1 MAIFVV
7 LYSGIFMKVAIVHDW
22 LNGMRGGEKV
32 LEALLELYPDS
43 TIYTLFHER
52 GKVSA
57 RIAAQPIVTSWLD
70 RVPGIYRN
78 YRRLL
83 PLFPSAVRSLD
94 VRGVDLVISSSHA
107 VAKNIRCEGAL
118 HICYCHTPMRYLWDA
133 ETDYALSGLQ
143 RMAFK
148 TVRARLRRWDVEC
161 SKRVD
166 YFIANSVFVGER
178 IQRYYYRD
186 AAVIHPPVDTRFFKP
201 SKETS
206 RADFYLAA
214 GALVPYKRV
223 DVILQ
228 AFNKIGKRLLVAGT
242 GPELKRLRRIAGREI
257 EFLGGVSDSELRS
270 LYRSARGFVFAAR
283 DDFGIMPVEAI
294 ACGCPVVAFAGGGAL
309 ETVQEGVSGVF
320 FESQTVTALVQ
331 AIERVEAKSWPVEQ
345 VISGV
350 EKFSRETF
358 KTKIKQFIDTKVSE
372 AAITAATEHT

>member
-1 MAIFVV
+1 
-7 LYSGIFMKVAIVHDW
+7 MKVAIVHDW

-52 GKVSA
+52 GKVSE
-57 RIAAQPIVTSWLD
+57 RITGRPIVTSWLD
-70 RVPGIYRN
+70 RVPGIYQI

-83 PLFPSAVRSLD
+83 PLFPSAVRSLE

-107 VAKNIRCEGAL
+107 VAKNIRSESAL

-133 ETDYALSGLQ
+133 EADYALTGLQ
-143 RMAFK
+143 RTAFK
-148 TVRARLRRWDVEC
+148 TIRARLRQWDVEC

-166 YFIANSVFVGER
+166 HFIANSAFVGER

-201 SKETS
+201 LKETS

-228 AFNKIGKRLLVAGT
+228 AFNQIGKRLVVAGT
-242 GPELKRLRRIAGREI
+242 GPELKRLRRIAGPRI
-257 EFLGGVSDSELRS
+257 EFLGWVSDSDLRS

-283 DDFGIMPVEAI
+283 DDFGMMPVEAM

-320 FESQTVTALVQ
+320 FESQSVKAIVQ
-331 AIERVEAKSWPVEQ
+331 AIERFEAKSWPVEQ
-345 VISGV
+345 VSSGV

-358 KTKIKQFIDTKVSE
+358 KNKIKQFIDTKVSE
-372 AAITAATEHT
+372 AATTAATEHT